1 MRVVIVGAS
10 GFIGCHVAGRLRAAG
25 MEVIAAG
32 RSPDRLSRLLP
43 GVETIACDLVCDD
56 ARQWE
61 ERLRGVDALVNCA
74 GILSRNVDYAGVHTR
89 GAIALFEGACA
100 AGVRRVVQMSSLGAD
115 DTAVTRYHLSKRTA
129 DAHLAMLG
137 GDGTRMGWAI
147 VRPSLVLGRGGASM
161 ALFSALAALPV
172 VPRIARGQWQVQP
185 IHVDDLS
192 GVVLRLLEVEGPLAL
207 KVDAVGPE
215 PMTTD
220 VLTATLRQWL
230 GLPRAPKLSIPGP
243 VLRLSVRLGIGP
255 ASPESL
261 VMLERGNTAPV
272 EPLVAVTGARPLGLE
287 EALALHPAQT
297 EDIMA
302 ARLWPIAAL
311 LRWLLAAVWLAG
323 GVVSLGFA
331 PEETIAH
338 WLGKLGLPSAL
349 GPVALWSGSLA
360 DIAIGLGLIA
370 GARGAALA
378 GIAVMG
384 AYSAI
389 LTLIAPELWAD
400 PFGPLVKN
408 LAVLGLSLAVNALEV
423 RRG

>member
-1 MRVVIVGAS
+1 MRVVIVGAG
-10 GFIGCHVAGRLRAAG
+10 GFIGRHVAGRLRAAG

-32 RSPDRLSRLLP
+32 RSPERLSRLLP
-43 GVETIACDLVCDD
+43 GVETIACDLLRDD
-56 ARQWE
+56 ARKWE
-61 ERLRGVDALVNCA
+61 ARLRGVDALVNCA
-74 GILSRNVDYAGVHTR
+74 GILSRGADYAGVHTR
-89 GAIALFEGACA
+89 GAIALFDGAYA
-100 AGVRRVVQMSSLGAD
+100 AGVRRVVQISSLGAD

-129 DAHLAMLG
+129 DEHLAMLG

-161 ALFSALAALPV
+161 ALFSALAALPI
-172 VPRIARGQWQVQP
+172 VPRIANGNWQVQP

-192 GVVLRLLEVEGPLAL
+192 GVVLRLLEAGRPLAL

-220 VLTATLRQWL
+220 ALTTALRQWL
-230 GLPRAPKLSIPGP
+230 GLREAPRVSIPRP
-243 VLRLSVRLGIGP
+243 LLRLAARLGIGP
-255 ASPESL
+255 ATPESL
-261 VMLERGNTAPV
+261 VMLERGNTASV
-272 EPLVAVTGARPLGLE
+272 EPLVAATGARSLGVE
-287 EALALHPAQT
+287 QALALHPAQT
-297 EDIMA
+297 TDLMA

-311 LRWLLAAVWLAG
+311 LRWLLAVVWLAG

-331 PEETIAH
+331 PAQAIAH

-349 GPVALWSGSLA
+349 GPLALWSGSLA

-370 GARGAALA
+370 GVRGAALA
-378 GIAVMG
+378 GIALML

-389 LTLIAPELWAD
+389 LTVIAPELWAD

-423 RRG
+423 RRD